1 MKTKIT
7 KREVYAFLLGAVI
20 IIVIQF
26 FADFKNN
33 VNSFKEGFNK
43 GYKNDRQED
52 TR

>member
-7 KREVYAFLLGAVI
+7 NREVYAFLLGAIV

-26 FADFKNN
+26 FAEFKNN
-33 VNSFKEGFNK
+33 VNSFKEGFNE

>member
-7 KREVYAFLLGAVI
+7 KRDIYAFLLGVVVMI
-20 IIVIQF
+20 LIQF

-33 VNSFKEGFNK
+33 VQSFKDGFNE
-43 GYKNDRQED
+43 GYKN